1 MQYSHY
7 FWAFFLKIYH
17 TDGIL
22 VLSLALLLIL
32 RHAYSSMVH
41 SRSPWSTGVPPC
53 YQPLLPSL
61 CYLDPASCSKYRE
74 TVFQLLCLALCL
86 SVCILSAAAG
96 GLCAIFQKHIVAAT
110 AQSRLFCRLWTN
122 TAKASVWKVA
132 WYHKN

>member
-1 MQYSHY
+1 MLTPAWYVVGHLGQQGSHHV
-7 FWAFFLKIYH
+7 I
-17 TDGIL
+17 
-22 VLSLALLLIL
+22 
-32 RHAYSSMVH
+32 
-41 SRSPWSTGVPPC
+41 
-53 YQPLLPSL
+53 SL

-74 TVFQLLCLALCL
+74 TVFQLVCLALCL